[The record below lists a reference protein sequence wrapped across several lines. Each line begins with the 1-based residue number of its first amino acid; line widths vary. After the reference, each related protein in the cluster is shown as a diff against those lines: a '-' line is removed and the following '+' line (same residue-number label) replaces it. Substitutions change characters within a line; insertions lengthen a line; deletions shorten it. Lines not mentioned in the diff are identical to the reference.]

1 MSNILIIKHG
11 SLGDI
16 VQISGILRDIRE
28 SHKNDKIFILTTFAY
43 VELLGRCPFI
53 DAVLIDKRLP
63 RWNILY
69 LIKLKKMIAKYSFSK
84 AYDLQNSTRTSFY
97 KKYILDISDWS
108 SSKTARGKG
117 MKKNDLTH
125 ESVLE
130 RFKLQLDNSN
140 IITKYSLTPDFS
152 WAAFDVNKII
162 NKYLTR
168 KFILIFPLSSPKL
181 IHKQWPYYNDLIK
194 LINSRHTNIEIVV
207 APGPNEIEQAKNI
220 NAISITNNNKALNIM
235 ELAGLIKKASF
246 IIANDTGPAHMAAH
260 LGASGIVLFGY
271 HTTPKKVSIETDKFK
286 AISVN
291 DLSNLTVEK
300 VYSEIKEKIELIN

>member
-28 SHKNDKIFILTTFAY
+28 SHKNDKIFILTTFTY

-84 AYDLQNSTRTSFY
+84 AYDLQNSARTSFY
-97 KKYILDISDWS
+97 KKYIFDISDWS
-108 SSKTARGKG
+108 SSETAREKG

-140 IITKYSLTPDFS
+140 IVTQYSLTPDFS

-194 LINSRHTNIEIVV
+194 LINSKHTNIEIVV
-207 APGPNEIEQAKNI
+207 APGPSEIEQAKNI
-220 NAISITNNNKALNIM
+220 DAISITNNNKALNIM

-260 LGASGIVLFGY
+260 LGASGVVLFGY
-271 HTTPKKVSIETDKFK
+271 HTTPQKVSIETDKFK

>member
-28 SHKNDKIFILTTFAY
+28 SHKNDQIFILTTFPY
-43 VELLGRCPFI
+43 VDLLGRCPFI

-84 AYDLQNSTRTSFY
+84 VYDLQNSARTKFY
-97 KKYILDISDWS
+97 KKYIFDISDWS
-108 SSKTARGKG
+108 SSETARGKG
-117 MKKNDLTH
+117 MKENELAH

-194 LINSRHTNIEIVV
+194 LINSRHENIEIAI

-220 NAISITNNNKALNIM
+220 DAISITNNNKALNIM

-260 LGASGIVLFGY
+260 LGVSGVVLFGY

-286 AISVN
+286 AISVK
-291 DLSNLTVEK
+291 DLNNLTVEK
-300 VYSEIKEKIELIN
+300 VYSEIKKEIELIN

>member
-28 SHKNDKIFILTTFAY
+28 SHKNDKIFILTTFTY

-84 AYDLQNSTRTSFY
+84 AYDLQNSARTSFY
-97 KKYILDISDWS
+97 KKYIFDISDWS
-108 SSKTARGKG
+108 SSETAREKG

-140 IITKYSLTPDFS
+140 IVTQYSLTPDFS

-194 LINSRHTNIEIVV
+194 LINSKHTNIEIVV
-207 APGPNEIEQAKNI
+207 APGPSEIEQAKNI
-220 NAISITNNNKALNIM
+220 DAISITNNNKALSIM

-260 LGASGIVLFGY
+260 LGASGIVLFGH

>member
-53 DAVLIDKRLP
+53 DALLIDKRLP

-84 AYDLQNSTRTSFY
+84 AYDLQNSARTSFY
-97 KKYILDISDWS
+97 KKYIFEISDWS

-125 ESVLE
+125 ETVLE

-140 IITKYSLTPDFS
+140 IITKYSLKPDFS

-220 NAISITNNNKALNIM
+220 DAISITNNNKALNIM

-260 LGASGIVLFGY
+260 LGASGIVIFGY

>member
-28 SHKNDKIFILTTFAY
+28 SHKNDQIFILTTFPY
-43 VELLGRCPFI
+43 VDLLGRCPYI

-84 AYDLQNSTRTSFY
+84 AYDLQNSSRTSFY
-97 KKYILDISDWS
+97 KKYIFDISDWS
-108 SSKTARGKG
+108 SSETAREKG

-194 LINSRHTNIEIVV
+194 LINSKHTNIEIVV

-220 NAISITNNNKALNIM
+220 DAISITNNNKALNIM

-260 LGASGIVLFGY
+260 LGSSGIVLFGY

>member
-53 DAVLIDKRLP
+53 DAILIDKRLP

-84 AYDLQNSTRTSFY
+84 AYDLQNSARTSFY
-97 KKYILDISDWS
+97 KKYIFDISDWS
-108 SSKTARGKG
+108 SSETAREKG

-140 IITKYSLTPDFS
+140 IVTQYSLTPDFS

-194 LINSRHTNIEIVV
+194 LINSKHTNIEIVV
-207 APGPNEIEQAKNI
+207 APGPSEIEQAKNI
-220 NAISITNNNKALNIM
+220 DAISITNNNKALNIM

-300 VYSEIKEKIELIN
+300 VYSEIREKIELIN

>member
-28 SHKNDKIFILTTFAY
+28 SHKNDKIFILTTFVY

>member
-28 SHKNDKIFILTTFAY
+28 SHKNDQIFILTTFPY
-43 VELLGRCPFI
+43 VDLLGRCPFI

-84 AYDLQNSTRTSFY
+84 VYDLQNSARTKFY
-97 KKYILDISDWS
+97 KKYIFDISDWS
-108 SSKTARGKG
+108 SSETAREKG

-194 LINSRHTNIEIVV
+194 LINSRHENIEIAI

-260 LGASGIVLFGY
+260 LGARGLVLFGY

>member
-28 SHKNDKIFILTTFAY
+28 SHKNDQIFILTTFPY
-43 VELLGRCPFI
+43 VDLLGRCPFI

-84 AYDLQNSTRTSFY
+84 VYDLQNSARTTFY
-97 KKYILDISDWS
+97 KKYIFDISDWS
-108 SSKTARGKG
+108 SSETTRGKG
-117 MKKNDLTH
+117 MKENDLTH

-194 LINSRHTNIEIVV
+194 LINSRHENIEIAI

-260 LGASGIVLFGY
+260 LGVSGVVLFGY

-286 AISVN
+286 AISVK
-291 DLSNLTVEK
+291 DLNNLTVEK
-300 VYSEIKEKIELIN
+300 VYSEIKKEIELIN

>member
-28 SHKNDKIFILTTFAY
+28 SHKNDKIFILTTFTY

-84 AYDLQNSTRTSFY
+84 AYDLQNSARTSFY
-97 KKYILDISDWS
+97 KKYIFDISDWS
-108 SSKTARGKG
+108 SSETAREKG

-140 IITKYSLTPDFS
+140 IVTQYSLTPDFS

-194 LINSRHTNIEIVV
+194 LINSKHTNIEIVV
-207 APGPNEIEQAKNI
+207 APGPSEIEQAKNI
-220 NAISITNNNKALNIM
+220 DAISITNNNKALNIM

>member
-28 SHKNDKIFILTTFAY
+28 SHKNDKIFILTTFTY

-84 AYDLQNSTRTSFY
+84 AYDLQNSARTSFY
-97 KKYILDISDWS
+97 KKYIFDISDWS

-125 ESVLE
+125 ETVLE

-140 IITKYSLTPDFS
+140 IITKYSLKPDFS

-291 DLSNLTVEK
+291 DLNNLTVEK

>member
-28 SHKNDKIFILTTFAY
+28 SHKNDKIFILTTFTY

-84 AYDLQNSTRTSFY
+84 AYDLQNSARTSFY
-97 KKYILDISDWS
+97 KKYIFDISDWS
-108 SSKTARGKG
+108 SSETAREKG

-140 IITKYSLTPDFS
+140 IVTQYSLTPDFS

-194 LINSRHTNIEIVV
+194 LINSKHTNIEIVV
-207 APGPNEIEQAKNI
+207 APGPSEIEQAKNI
-220 NAISITNNNKALNIM
+220 DAISITNNNKALNIM

-260 LGASGIVLFGY
+260 LGASGVVLFGY
-271 HTTPKKVSIETDKFK
+271 HTTPKKVSIETNKFR
-286 AISVN
+286 AISVD
-291 DLSNLTVEK
+291 DLNNLTVEK
-300 VYSEIKEKIELIN
+300 VYSEIKDKIELIN

>member
-28 SHKNDKIFILTTFAY
+28 SHKNDKIFILTTFTY

-291 DLSNLTVEK
+291 DLNNLTVEK

>member
-28 SHKNDKIFILTTFAY
+28 SHKNDKIFILTTFTY

-84 AYDLQNSTRTSFY
+84 AYDLQNSARTSFY
-97 KKYILDISDWS
+97 KKYIFDISDWS

-152 WAAFDVNKII
+152 WAVFDVNKII

-194 LINSRHTNIEIVV
+194 LINSKHTNIEIVV

-220 NAISITNNNKALNIM
+220 DAISITNNNKALNIM

-260 LGASGIVLFGY
+260 LGASGIVIFGY

>member
-16 VQISGILRDIRE
+16 VQISGILRDIRDT
-28 SHKNDKIFILTTFAY
+28 HKNDKIFILTTFAY

-84 AYDLQNSTRTSFY
+84 VYDLQNSARTSFY
-97 KKYILDISDWS
+97 KKYIFDISDWS
-108 SSKTARGKG
+108 SSETAREKG

-140 IITKYSLTPDFS
+140 IITKYSLKPDFS

>member
-28 SHKNDKIFILTTFAY
+28 SHKNDKIFILTTFTY

-84 AYDLQNSTRTSFY
+84 AYDLQNSARTSFY
-97 KKYILDISDWS
+97 KKYIFDISDWS
-108 SSKTARGKG
+108 SSETAREKG

-140 IITKYSLTPDFS
+140 IVTQYSLTPDFS

-194 LINSRHTNIEIVV
+194 LINSKHTNIEIVV
-207 APGPNEIEQAKNI
+207 APGPSEIEQAKNI
-220 NAISITNNNKALNIM
+220 DAISITNNNKALNFM

>member
-28 SHKNDKIFILTTFAY
+28 SHKNDKIFILTTFTY

-84 AYDLQNSTRTSFY
+84 AYDLQNSARTSFY
-97 KKYILDISDWS
+97 KKYIFDISDWS

-125 ESVLE
+125 ETVLE

-140 IITKYSLTPDFS
+140 IITKYSLKPDFS

-162 NKYLTR
+162 NKHLTR

-220 NAISITNNNKALNIM
+220 DAISITNNNKALNIM

-291 DLSNLTVEK
+291 DLNNLTVEK

>member
-53 DAVLIDKRLP
+53 DALLIDKRLP

>member
-1 MSNILIIKHG
+1 
-11 SLGDI
+11 
-16 VQISGILRDIRE
+16 
-28 SHKNDKIFILTTFAY
+28 
-43 VELLGRCPFI
+43 
-53 DAVLIDKRLP
+53 
-63 RWNILY
+63 
-69 LIKLKKMIAKYSFSK
+69 MIAKYSFSK
-84 AYDLQNSTRTSFY
+84 VYDLQNSARTSFY
-97 KKYILDISDWS
+97 KKYIFDISDWS
-108 SSKTARGKG
+108 SSETAREKG

-125 ESVLE
+125 ETVLE

-140 IITKYSLTPDFS
+140 IITKYSLKPDFS

-220 NAISITNNNKALNIM
+220 DAISITNNNKALNIM

>member
-28 SHKNDKIFILTTFAY
+28 SHKNDKIFILTTFTY

-84 AYDLQNSTRTSFY
+84 AYDLQNSARTSFY
-97 KKYILDISDWS
+97 KKYIFDISDWS
-108 SSKTARGKG
+108 SSETAREKG

-140 IITKYSLTPDFS
+140 IVTQYSLTPDFS

-220 NAISITNNNKALNIM
+220 NAISITNNNKALSIM

-291 DLSNLTVEK
+291 DLNNLTVEK

>member
-28 SHKNDKIFILTTFAY
+28 SHKNDKIFILTTFTYA
-43 VELLGRCPFI
+43 ELLGRCPFI

-84 AYDLQNSTRTSFY
+84 AYDLQNSARTSFY
-97 KKYILDISDWS
+97 KKYIFDISDWS
-108 SSKTARGKG
+108 SSETAREKG

-140 IITKYSLTPDFS
+140 IVTQYSLTPDFS

-194 LINSRHTNIEIVV
+194 LINSKHTNIEIVV
-207 APGPNEIEQAKNI
+207 APGPSEIEQAKNI
-220 NAISITNNNKALNIM
+220 DAISITNNNKALNIM

-291 DLSNLTVEK
+291 DLNNLTVEK

>member
-28 SHKNDKIFILTTFAY
+28 SHKNDQIFILTTFPY
-43 VELLGRCPFI
+43 VDLLGRCPFI

-84 AYDLQNSTRTSFY
+84 VYDLQNSARTSFY
-97 KKYILDISDWS
+97 KKYIFDISDWS
-108 SSKTARGKG
+108 SSETAREKG

-140 IITKYSLTPDFS
+140 IVTQYSLTPDFS

-194 LINSRHTNIEIVV
+194 LINSKHTNIEIVV
-207 APGPNEIEQAKNI
+207 APGPSEIEQAKNI
-220 NAISITNNNKALNIM
+220 DAISITNNNKALNIM
-235 ELAGLIKKASF
+235 ELAGLIKSASF

-260 LGASGIVLFGY
+260 LGASGIVLFGH
-271 HTTPKKVSIETDKFK
+271 HTTPKKVSIETDKFR

>member
-1 MSNILIIKHG
+1 
-11 SLGDI
+11 
-16 VQISGILRDIRE
+16 
-28 SHKNDKIFILTTFAY
+28 
-43 VELLGRCPFI
+43 
-53 DAVLIDKRLP
+53 
-63 RWNILY
+63 
-69 LIKLKKMIAKYSFSK
+69 MIAKYSFSK
-84 AYDLQNSTRTSFY
+84 AYDLQNSARTSFY
-97 KKYILDISDWS
+97 KKYIFEISDWS

-152 WAAFDVNKII
+152 WAVFDVNKII

-291 DLSNLTVEK
+291 DLNNLTVEK

>member
-28 SHKNDKIFILTTFAY
+28 SHKNDKIFILTTFTYA
-43 VELLGRCPFI
+43 ELLGRCPFI

-84 AYDLQNSTRTSFY
+84 AYDLQNSARTSFY
-97 KKYILDISDWS
+97 KKYIFDISDWS
-108 SSKTARGKG
+108 SSETAREKG

-130 RFKLQLDNSN
+130 RLKLQLDNSN
-140 IITKYSLTPDFS
+140 IVTQYSLTPDFS

-194 LINSRHTNIEIVV
+194 LINSKHTNIEIVV
-207 APGPNEIEQAKNI
+207 APGPSEIEQAKNI
-220 NAISITNNNKALNIM
+220 DAISITNNNKALNIM

>member
-28 SHKNDKIFILTTFAY
+28 SHKNDKIFILTTFTY

-84 AYDLQNSTRTSFY
+84 AYDLQNSARTSFY
-97 KKYILDISDWS
+97 KRYIFDISNWS
-108 SSKTARGKG
+108 SSKTARGKR
-117 MKKNDLTH
+117 MKENKLIH

-140 IITKYSLTPDFS
+140 IVTQYSLTPDFS

-194 LINSRHTNIEIVV
+194 LINSRHENIEIAI
-207 APGPNEIEQAKNI
+207 APGPSEIEQAKNI
-220 NAISITNNNKALNIM
+220 DAISITNNNKALNIM

-260 LGASGIVLFGY
+260 LGASGIVLFGH
-271 HTTPKKVSIETDKFK
+271 HTTPKKVSIETDKFR

-291 DLSNLTVEK
+291 DLNNLTVEK